1 MEQGCSLLYTSIE
14 IVIFNILCICPCA
27 CCVLNELCLWA
38 DILSNSGMSQP
49 AGAIGRVLSW
59 PPFQR
64 YPAGRMHPDADAQ
77 GRGTS
82 LMTHSAVN
90 YQNGGK
96 R

>member
-1 MEQGCSLLYTSIE
+1 
-14 IVIFNILCICPCA
+14 
-27 CCVLNELCLWA
+27 
-38 DILSNSGMSQP
+38 MSQP

>member
-1 MEQGCSLLYTSIE
+1 MLVGEHLEQFGDDT
-14 IVIFNILCICPCA
+14 A
-27 CCVLNELCLWA
+27 CWCHGQGVVVA
-38 DILSNSGMSQP
+38 
-49 AGAIGRVLSW
+49 
-59 PPFQR
+59 PFQR
-64 YPAGRMHPDADAQ
+64 NPAGRMHPDADAQ